1 MPTLDF
7 KGKQVVYAHH
17 LSVPYRT
24 LEVERKKSYLPKDG
38 PTEGNLIIHGD
49 NLHALKALIP
59 RYAGRVNC
67 IYIDPPYNTGNEGW
81 VYNDNVNSELMKR
94 WLDENGE
101 VDQED
106 PERHDKWLCMMW
118 PRLQLLRELLAED
131 GVIFI
136 SIDDNEQHRLRPVM
150 DEIFGEENFVANI
163 IWQKKYS
170 PANDA
175 KYFSDNHDFIICYA
189 KNKSDNGDNG
199 EKTTAWQRNLL
210 PRTVGADKLYKY
222 DDDDGRGTWQSGDL
236 SVKTY
241 SSEYDYPII
250 NPKTGKEYNP
260 PEGRCWITGREQMQV
275 WIDDN
280 KIFFPPGGR
289 SVPRL
294 KRYLRDVQ
302 QGIVPLT
309 IWTYDEVGHTDGAR
323 KLIKEIFSDQQ
334 KPFDNPKALGLLQRI
349 ITVGANKDA
358 IILDSFAGSGTTAHA
373 VLMLNK
379 QDGGNRKFI
388 LVECEDYADN
398 ITAERVRRVIKGY
411 NFTGVQKTEL
421 MCAKLS
427 WSKIQKATRLTDQ
440 VQEIEYLHSD
450 EYDRIKK
457 TIKDNKLIVTGEKDV
472 TERTTGLGGNF
483 TFCALGEELNIENL
497 ITGKSIPDY
506 DSLARHVTY
515 TATGVTLEKIKSG
528 KDYFFGETDDY
539 CLYMIYRPDL
549 TFLRSAE
556 SALALDM
563 AERIGKAVQKKGK
576 TALVFAPW
584 KFVSQKDLTKQ
595 KVTFCQLPYA
605 IHRLFG
611 D

>member
-24 LEVERKKSYLPKDG
+24 LQVERKKSLQPKDG
-38 PTEGNLIIHGD
+38 PAEDNLIIHGD
-49 NLHALKALIP
+49 NLHALKALMP

-81 VYNDNVNSELMKR
+81 VYNDNVNSDLMKR
-94 WLDENGE
+94 WLKENGE

-136 SIDDNEQHRLRPVM
+136 SIDDNEQHRLRLLT

-175 KYFSDNHDFIICYA
+175 NYFSDNHDFVTCYA
-189 KNKSDNGDNG
+189 KNKSGNGDNG
-199 EKTTAWQRNLL
+199 EKPAVWQRNLL
-210 PRTVGADKLYKY
+210 PRTEKADKLYKY
-222 DDDDGRGTWQSGDL
+222 DDNDGRGPWRTGDL

-241 SSEYDYPII
+241 SPEYDYPIA
-250 NPKTGKEYNP
+250 NPNTGKEHNP
-260 PEGRCWITGREQMQV
+260 PEGRCWVTSSEQMQV
-275 WIDDN
+275 WLAEN
-280 KIFFPPGGR
+280 RVFFGR
-289 SVPRL
+289 DGRGAPQL
-294 KRYLRDVQ
+294 KRYLREVQ

-323 KLIKEIFSDQQ
+323 KLLKEIFSDRQ

-349 ITVGANKDA
+349 ITIGADKDA

-373 VLMLNK
+373 VLSLNK

-388 LVECEDYADN
+388 LVECEDYAED
-398 ITAERVRRVIKGY
+398 ITAERMRRVMKG
-411 NFTGVQKTEL
+411 VP
-421 MCAKLS
+421 
-427 WSKIQKATRLTDQ
+427 KAR
-440 VQEIEYLHSD
+440 D
-450 EYDRIKK
+450 EDLKM
-457 TIKDNKLIVTGEKDV
+457 
-472 TERTTGLGGNF
+472 GLGGGF
-483 TFCALGEELNIENL
+483 AYYTLGEELNIENL

-506 DSLARHVTY
+506 DSLARHVAY

-528 KDYFFGETDDY
+528 KDYLFGETEDY

-556 SALALDM
+556 SALTLDM
-563 AERIGKAVQKKGK
+563 AERIGKAVQQKSK